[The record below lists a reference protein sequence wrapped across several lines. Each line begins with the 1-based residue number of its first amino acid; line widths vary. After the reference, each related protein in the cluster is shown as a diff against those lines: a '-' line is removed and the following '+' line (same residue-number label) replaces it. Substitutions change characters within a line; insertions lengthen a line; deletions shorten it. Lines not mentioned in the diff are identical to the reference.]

1 MSEEEKIR
9 DLYHNLLQSWNNND
23 AAGMANLCAENANMI
38 GFDGS
43 QHDGKKNIEEQLQ
56 NIFKEHKVNPY
67 VYKIREVRFLNPDA
81 AVLRA
86 VVSMV
91 NPEGTDIIPQVNAI
105 QTLVASTQ
113 DEKWLIE
120 IFQNT
125 PAAFHGRPE
134 LVEKLTEELREVFR
148 NSKKER

>member
-9 DLYHNLLQSWNNND
+9 DLYNNLLQSWKNND
-23 AAGMANLCAENANMI
+23 AAGMANLCTENANMI

-43 QHDGKKNIEEQLQ
+43 QHDGKKNIGEQLQ
-56 NIFKEHKVNPY
+56 NIFTEHKVNPY
-67 VYKIREVRFLNPDA
+67 VYKIREVRFLNHDA
-81 AVLRA
+81 AVLRS

-105 QTLVASTQ
+105 QTLVASKQ
-113 DEKWLIE
+113 EAKWLIE

-134 LVEKLTEELREVFR
+134 LTEQLTDELREVFKDS
-148 NSKKER
+148 NKER